1 MRPVTLPP
9 PDVIFG
15 VSFLPGDFSERL
27 EHFKGASGLT
37 WDAMAACMG
46 VDPRQ
51 LRRWR
56 YGTRPSG
63 ERVVRPAHAG
73 GPVRR
78 RRHMLLGVNVLLP
91 EPDALEALAE
101 GAGFREA
108 VLPGKAGRSRDVGVQ
123 RQVYRPVHSTFPRT
137 SLSGLCDSRRRAG

>member
-9 PDVIFG
+9 PDVLFG
-15 VSFLPGDFSERL
+15 VTFLPEDFPERL
-27 EHFKGASGLT
+27 EHFKESSGLT

-63 ERVVRPAHAG
+63 DGLFALLTLAAQFPG
-73 GPVRR
+73 GV
-78 RRHMLLGVNVLLP
+78 HMLLGVNVLLP
-91 EPDALEALAE
+91 EPEVLEALAD
-101 GAGFREA
+101 GAGFGEAILPDEAA
-108 VLPGKAGRSRDVGVQ
+108 VLPGEAEEE
-123 RQVYRPVHSTFPRT
+123 
-137 SLSGLCDSRRRAG
+137 

>member
-15 VSFLPGDFSERL
+15 VTFLPGDFSERL

-37 WDAMAACMG
+37 WDAMAGCMG

-63 ERVVRPAHAG
+63 DGLFALLTLAAQFPG
-73 GPVRR
+73 GV
-78 RRHMLLGVNVLLP
+78 HMLLGVNVLLP
-91 EPDALEALAE
+91 EPDGQEVLADCE
-101 GAGFREA
+101 GFREA
-108 VLPGKAGRSRDVGVQ
+108 VLPGEGEEV
-123 RQVYRPVHSTFPRT
+123 
-137 SLSGLCDSRRRAG
+137 

>member
-9 PDVIFG
+9 PAVLFG
-15 VSFLPGDFSERL
+15 VTFLPEDFPERL
-27 EHFKGASGLT
+27 EHFKEASGLT

-63 ERVVRPAHAG
+63 DGLFALLTLAAQFPG
-73 GPVRR
+73 GV
-78 RRHMLLGVNVLLP
+78 HMLLGVNVMLP
-91 EPDALEALAE
+91 DTDVPEALAG

-108 VLPGKAGRSRDVGVQ
+108 FLPDAAAVLPGEVGRK
-123 RQVYRPVHSTFPRT
+123 
-137 SLSGLCDSRRRAG
+137 

>member
-9 PDVIFG
+9 PGLLFG
-15 VSFLPGDFSERL
+15 VTFLPQDFAQRL
-27 EHFKGASGLT
+27 KHFKAASGLT

-56 YGTRPSG
+56 RGTRPSG
-63 ERVVRPAHAG
+63 DGLFALLTLAARFPG
-73 GPVRR
+73 GV
-78 RRHMLLGVNVLLP
+78 HMLLGVSVLLP
-91 EPDALEALAE
+91 EADVLEALAG

-108 VLPGKAGRSRDVGVQ
+108 FLPDDAPEAGEDEEEE
-123 RQVYRPVHSTFPRT
+123 
-137 SLSGLCDSRRRAG
+137 

>member
-9 PDVIFG
+9 PDVLFG
-15 VSFLPGDFSERL
+15 VTFLPEDFAQRL
-27 EHFKGASGLT
+27 EHFKEVSDLP

-56 YGTRPSG
+56 QGTRPSG
-63 ERVVRPAHAG
+63 DGLFALLTLAARYPG
-73 GPVRR
+73 GV
-78 RRHMLLGVNVLLP
+78 HMLLGVNILLP
-91 EPDALEALAE
+91 EPDVLEALAG

-108 VLPGKAGRSRDVGVQ
+108 FLPGAAALDGEG
-123 RQVYRPVHSTFPRT
+123 
-137 SLSGLCDSRRRAG
+137 GGE

>member
-9 PDVIFG
+9 PDVLFG
-15 VSFLPGDFSERL
+15 VTFLPEDFCERL
-27 EHFKGASGLT
+27 EHFKEVSDLP

-56 YGTRPSG
+56 QGTRPSG
-63 ERVVRPAHAG
+63 DGLFALLTLAARYPG
-73 GPVRR
+73 GV
-78 RRHMLLGVNVLLP
+78 HMLLGVNILLP
-91 EPDALEALAE
+91 DPDVLETPAE

-108 VLPGKAGRSRDVGVQ
+108 FLSDAAALPEDREE
-123 RQVYRPVHSTFPRT
+123 
-137 SLSGLCDSRRRAG
+137 

>member
-9 PDVIFG
+9 PDVLLC
-15 VSFLPGDFSERL
+15 VTFLPEDFCERL
-27 EHFKGASGLT
+27 ERFKEASGLT

-56 YGTRPSG
+56 HGTRPSG
-63 ERVVRPAHAG
+63 DGLFALLTLAARFPG
-73 GPVRR
+73 GV
-78 RRHMLLGVNVLLP
+78 HMLLGVNVLLP
-91 EPDALEALAE
+91 EPEALETLAE

-108 VLPGKAGRSRDVGVQ
+108 FLLDAAAVLPGEAGEE
-123 RQVYRPVHSTFPRT
+123 
-137 SLSGLCDSRRRAG
+137 

>member
-9 PDVIFG
+9 PDVLFG
-15 VSFLPGDFSERL
+15 VTFLPKDFSERL
-27 EHFKGASGLT
+27 EYFKGVSDLP

-56 YGTRPSG
+56 QGTRPSG
-63 ERVVRPAHAG
+63 DGLFALLTLAARYPG
-73 GPVRR
+73 GV
-78 RRHMLLGVNVLLP
+78 HMLLGVNILLP
-91 EPDALEALAE
+91 DPDVLEALAE

-108 VLPGKAGRSRDVGVQ
+108 FLPDAATLPSED
-123 RQVYRPVHSTFPRT
+123 
-137 SLSGLCDSRRRAG
+137 LEE

>member
-9 PDVIFG
+9 PNVIFG
-15 VSFLPGDFSERL
+15 VTFLPGDFSERL

-63 ERVVRPAHAG
+63 DGLFALLTLAAQFPG
-73 GPVRR
+73 GV
-78 RRHMLLGVNVLLP
+78 HMLLGVNVLLP
-91 EPDALEALAE
+91 NPQAHSAPAE
-101 GAGFREA
+101 GEVFGEAALTDAAA
-108 VLPGKAGRSRDVGVQ
+108 VLPREGEKE
-123 RQVYRPVHSTFPRT
+123 
-137 SLSGLCDSRRRAG
+137 

>member
-9 PDVIFG
+9 PDVLFG
-15 VSFLPGDFSERL
+15 VTFLPEDFPERL
-27 EHFKGASGLT
+27 EHFKEASGLT

-63 ERVVRPAHAG
+63 DGLFALLTLAAQFPG
-73 GPVRR
+73 GV
-78 RRHMLLGVNVLLP
+78 HMLLGVNVVLP
-91 EPDALEALAE
+91 EPDVLEDLAD
-101 GAGFREA
+101 GAGFGEA
-108 VLPGKAGRSRDVGVQ
+108 VLPGEAGEK
-123 RQVYRPVHSTFPRT
+123 
-137 SLSGLCDSRRRAG
+137 